1 MVLQECT
8 LLSARPCVGLT
19 TPCHVIMEPI
29 LEITAPSMDTL
40 VMFVKPGW
48 TGKYQILREREM
60 ELGNLAESLMDIQG
74 FTQCA
79 VNWKEPQA
87 PLVDVSDYGRTS
99 ENEYSEPQKSLVEGN
114 SGVKTEPAY
123 TEDSA
128 DLSNVVKAP
137 KPVY

>member
-8 LLSARPCVGLT
+8 LLSARLCAGLT
-19 TPCHVIMEPI
+19 MPCLVITEPT

-40 VMFVKPGW
+40 ATFVKLGW
-48 TGKYQILREREM
+48 TGKYRRIFEGQ
-60 ELGNLAESLMDIQG
+60 IQG

-87 PLVDVSDYGRTS
+87 PLVDVSDYGRST
-99 ENEYSEPQKSLVEGN
+99 EKEDSEPQKNLVESN
-114 SGVKTEPAY
+114 SGVKTGPTY

-128 DLSNVVKAP
+128 DLSEVVKAP
-137 KPVY
+137 EPVY